1 MMINLLEKKRWF
13 AITLTILIAIEIFWF
28 SSLTET
34 TIISTGKPVASINA
48 IIYHFSVFFLF
59 TFFLLS
65 SIKTKPKITIK
76 DLTITAI
83 ISILYAILDEVHQI
97 FVPGRNSSIRDF
109 MTDTTGIFF
118 AMLIYWFID
127 KKSKQS
133 T

>member
-1 MMINLLEKKRWF
+1 MFETLEKKRWL

-48 IIYHFSVFFLF
+48 IVYHFSVFFLL

-65 SIKTKPKITIK
+65 SIKTKSKIKIK
-76 DLTITAI
+76 SLLITAI
-83 ISILYAILDEVHQI
+83 ISILYAILDEFHQI
-97 FVPGRNSSIRDF
+97 FVPGRDGSIRDF
-109 MTDTTGIFF
+109 MTDTIGIFF
-118 AMLIYWFID
+118 AVLIYFYIS